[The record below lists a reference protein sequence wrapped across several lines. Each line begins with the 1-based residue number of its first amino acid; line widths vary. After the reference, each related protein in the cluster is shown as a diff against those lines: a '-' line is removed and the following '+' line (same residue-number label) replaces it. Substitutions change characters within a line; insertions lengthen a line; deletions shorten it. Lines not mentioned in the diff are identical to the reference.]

1 MVLTTEERIQLKAKA
16 RAAKANKKVIIEEE
30 PEPEPEPE
38 PIKKKTG
45 RKPKEV
51 VPLPEP
57 VQVVNIPEEPA
68 PAPKKKSLPAKW
80 LKNPK
85 IEAEKCCDEIV
96 SKEEPLITDEKPQ
109 LVAEKIVVPSKS
121 TIKKPKAI
129 RASTPARTL
138 DIVEKPKEIEEVMEE
153 VVNNDMKYRPPQKR
167 QQAPAQQAPVSI
179 RHQDPPLQLFSY

>member
-1 MVLTTEERIQLKAKA
+1 MVLTKEERIELMSRA
-16 RAAKANKKVIIEEE
+16 RAAKANKKTIIEEE
-30 PEPEPEPE
+30 PEPAPEPE
-38 PIKKKTG
+38 PVKKKTG

-51 VPLPEP
+51 VNLPEP

-68 PAPKKKSLPAKW
+68 PAPKKKTTNKF
-80 LKNPK
+80 LKLPK
-85 IEAEKCCDEIV
+85 IEPEKCCDEIV

-109 LVAEKIVVPSKS
+109 VVAEKIVVPSKS

-129 RASTPARTL
+129 RASTPSRTL
-138 DIVEKPKEIEEVMEE
+138 DIVEKPKAIEDVMEE